1 MMKGYLRRP
10 TIACM
15 VPREVLR
22 WINKIHILNYLSLWN
37 QHQTVKP
44 SLIAFHLPTPMC
56 KEIPTLG
63 WGYVQTRKRRDKVCP
78 LYRVLGSLRIWKN
91 SAFGSLK
98 ICGLPAVA
106 CSPAQWICIQLVFG
120 WRLLPS
126 MRSPSPFPEC
136 FYTCGYFC
144 ADAAGQS
151 VCPLT
156 AFFGLSGVAC
166 SPAQWICIQLVFGWR
181 LLPSVRSPSASLKVL
196 QLWVFFLLIL
206 QVRSFKNIFL

>member
-10 TIACM
+10 TVACM

-22 WINKIHILNYLSLWN
+22 WISKIHILNYLTNTKLL
-37 QHQTVKP
+37 KP

-120 WRLLPS
+120 
-126 MRSPSPFPEC
+126 
-136 FYTCGYFC
+136 
-144 ADAAGQS
+144 
-151 VCPLT
+151 
-156 AFFGLSGVAC
+156 
-166 SPAQWICIQLVFGWR
+166 
-181 LLPSVRSPSASLKVL
+181 
-196 QLWVFFLLIL
+196 
-206 QVRSFKNIFL
+206 

>member
-1 MMKGYLRRP
+1 MKGHLRRP
-10 TIACM
+10 NSACM
-15 VPREVLR
+15 VSKEVLR
-22 WINKIHILNYLSLWN
+22 WISKIHILNYLSFWN

-44 SLIAFHLPTPMC
+44 SLIAFHLPTPMY

-106 CSPAQWICIQLVFG
+106 CSPAQWICSQLVFG

-126 MRSPSPFPEC
+126 MRSPP
-136 FYTCGYFC
+136 
-144 ADAAGQS
+144 
-151 VCPLT
+151 
-156 AFFGLSGVAC
+156 AFLN
-166 SPAQWICIQLVFGWR
+166 VFIPVGIF
-181 LLPSVRSPSASLKVL
+181 VL
-196 QLWVFFLLIL
+196 ML
-206 QVRSFKNIFL
+206 QAN